1 MINQFEDKPTI
12 SVGIPFYNAEKF
24 LVYAIQSILCQS
36 YTNWELILV
45 DDGSTDNSLK
55 IAKEFA
61 YKDKRIKV
69 LCDGE
74 NKKLP
79 YRLNQ
84 LIKASEGK
92 FIARMD
98 ADDIM
103 HPCRLE
109 IQLKYLLDNDQ
120 VDLVSTGLV
129 SIDDQNRV
137 CGFRRVDSLTTGISK
152 PFKFNIAHPTVMAR
166 KEWYLRN
173 LYSLDYPRAE
183 DFELWCR
190 TYAKSDLKI
199 AILPDLLLYYRE
211 FGNISIDNLLKTCSD
226 EHKIRNYYQMN
237 NRIYNFIYYNLKY
250 IFIYTIGFLGFGQ
263 NLSKRRNRD
272 LSDHDENEMQEL
284 LNLVVNRNEELKKVN
299 FGDKL
304 L

>member
-1 MINQFEDKPTI
+1 MINESENTPTI

-24 LVYAIQSILCQS
+24 LAFAIQSVLCQS

-61 YKDKRIKV
+61 GNDRRIKV

-79 YRLNQ
+79 NRLNQ
-84 LIKASEGK
+84 LIKESEGK

-103 HPCRLE
+103 HPSRLE
-109 IQLKYLLDNDQ
+109 VQLKYLLENDQ

-137 CGFRRVDSLTTGISK
+137 CGFRSVNSLITEISK
-152 PFKFNIAHPTVMAR
+152 PFKFHIAHPTVMAR

-190 TYAKSDLKI
+190 AYGKNDLKI
-199 AILPDLLLYYRE
+199 AILPDLLLFYRE

-237 NRIYNFIYYNLKY
+237 NKIYNFIYFNLKY
-250 IFIYTIGFLGFGQ
+250 LFIYTIGFLGLGQ

-272 LSDHDENEMQEL
+272 LSDDDAKEMQEV
-284 LNLVVNRNEELKKVN
+284 LNLVVNRK
-299 FGDKL
+299 
-304 L
+304 

>member
-1 MINQFEDKPTI
+1 MINQSENAPII
-12 SVGIPFYNAEKF
+12 SVGIPFYNAEKYLAF
-24 LVYAIQSILCQS
+24 AIQSVLCQS

-61 YKDKRIKV
+61 CEDQRIRV
-69 LCDGE
+69 FCDGE

-84 LIKASEGK
+84 LIKESKGK

-103 HPCRLE
+103 HPSRLE
-109 IQLKYLLDNDQ
+109 MQLKYLLENNAF
-120 VDLVSTGLV
+120 DLVSTGLV
-129 SIDDQNRV
+129 SIDDQNIV
-137 CGFRRVDSLTTGISK
+137 CGFRCVNSLTTEISK
-152 PFKFNIAHPTVMAR
+152 PFKFHIVHPTVMAR

-190 TYAKSDLKI
+190 TYDQKDLKI
-199 AILPDLLLYYRE
+199 AILPDLLLFYRE
-211 FGNISIDNLLKTCSD
+211 FGNISIDNILKTCLD
-226 EHKIRNYYQMN
+226 QHKITNYYKIN
-237 NRIYNFIYYNLKY
+237 NKIYNFIYFNFKY
-250 IFIYTIGFLGFGQ
+250 FFIYTVGFLGLGQ
-263 NLSKRRNRD
+263 NLSKRRNRN
-272 LSDHDENEMQEL
+272 LSDHDAKAMQEL
-284 LNLVVNRNEELKKVN
+284 LNLVVNRK
-299 FGDKL
+299 
-304 L
+304 

>member
-1 MINQFEDKPTI
+1 MINQSENTPSI

-24 LVYAIQSILCQS
+24 LAFAIQSVLCQS
-36 YTNWELILV
+36 YHDWELILL

-61 YKDKRIKV
+61 CKDQRIKV
-69 LCDGE
+69 ICDGE

-84 LIKASEGK
+84 LITESKGK

-103 HPCRLE
+103 HPSRLE
-109 IQLKYLLDNDQ
+109 IQFKYLLEND
-120 VDLVSTGLV
+120 VFDLVSSGLV

-137 CGFRRVDSLTTGISK
+137 CGFRCVNSLITEIAK
-152 PFKFNIAHPTVMAR
+152 PFKFPIAHPTVMAR

-190 TYAKSDLKI
+190 AYAKNDLKI
-199 AILPDLLLYYRE
+199 AILPDLLIFYRE

-226 EHKIRNYYQMN
+226 EHKVRNYYQVN
-237 NRIYNFIYYNLKY
+237 NRIFNFIYFKFKY
-250 IFIYTIGFLGFGQ
+250 FLIYTIGFLGFGQ
-263 NLSKRRNRD
+263 NLSKRRNRN
-272 LSDHDENEMQEL
+272 LSDHDAKKMQEL
-284 LNLVVNRNEELKKVN
+284 LNLIVNRM
-299 FGDKL
+299 
-304 L
+304 

>member
-1 MINQFEDKPTI
+1 MINESEITPII

-24 LVYAIQSILCQS
+24 LAYSIQSILCQS

-55 IAKEFA
+55 IAQEFA
-61 YKDKRIKV
+61 RKDHRIKV

-79 YRLNQ
+79 NRLNQ
-84 LIKASEGK
+84 LIKESKGK

-103 HPCRLE
+103 HPSRLE
-109 IQLKYLLDNDQ
+109 IQLNYLLENNAF
-120 VDLVSTGLV
+120 DLVSTGLV

-137 CGFRRVDSLTTGISK
+137 CGFRSVDSLTTGISK

-199 AILPDLLLYYRE
+199 AILPDLLLFYRE

-226 EHKIRNYYQMN
+226 ERKIRNYYQMN
-237 NRIYNFIYYNLKY
+237 NKIYNFIYFNFKY
-250 IFIYTIGFLGFGQ
+250 VFIYAIGILGLGQ
-263 NLSKRRNRD
+263 NLSKRRNRE
-272 LSDHDENEMQEL
+272 LSDHDAKELQEL
-284 LNLVVNRNEELKKVN
+284 LNSVVNNK
-299 FGDKL
+299 
-304 L
+304 

>member
-1 MINQFEDKPTI
+1 MINESEITPII

-24 LVYAIQSILCQS
+24 LAYSIQSILCQS

-55 IAKEFA
+55 IAQEFA
-61 YKDKRIKV
+61 RKDHRIKV

-79 YRLNQ
+79 NRLNQ
-84 LIKASEGK
+84 LIKESKGK

-103 HPCRLE
+103 HPSRLE
-109 IQLKYLLDNDQ
+109 IQLNYLLENNAF
-120 VDLVSTGLV
+120 DLVSTGLV

-137 CGFRRVDSLTTGISK
+137 CGFRSVDSLTTGISK

-190 TYAKSDLKI
+190 AYGKKDLNI
-199 AILPDLLLYYRE
+199 AILPDLLLFYRE

-226 EHKIRNYYQMN
+226 EHKIRDYYQMN
-237 NRIYNFIYYNLKY
+237 NKIYNFIYYNLKY
-250 IFIYTIGFLGFGQ
+250 IFIYTIGILGLGQ

-272 LSDHDENEMQEL
+272 LSDHDAKELQEL
-284 LNLVVNRNEELKKVN
+284 LNSVVNNK
-299 FGDKL
+299 
-304 L
+304 

>member
-1 MINQFEDKPTI
+1 MINKFESKPTI

-24 LVYAIQSILCQS
+24 LAYAILSVFCQS
-36 YTNWELILV
+36 YTNWELILL

-55 IAKEFA
+55 IAKQFA
-61 YKDKRIKV
+61 YTDQRIKV

-84 LIKASEGK
+84 LINESQGK

-103 HPCRLE
+103 HPRRLE
-109 IQLKYLLDNDQ
+109 TQLKYLLENEAF
-120 VDLVSTGLV
+120 DLVSTGLV

-137 CGFRRVDSLTTGISK
+137 CGFRSVNSLTTEISNS
-152 PFKFNIAHPTVMAR
+152 FRFHIAHPTVMAR

-173 LYSLDYPRAE
+173 LYSLNYPRAE

-190 TYAKSDLKI
+190 AYDKKDLNI
-199 AILPDLLLYYRE
+199 AILPDLLLFYRE
-211 FGNISIDNLLKTCSD
+211 FGNISINNLLKTCSD
-226 EHKIRNYYQMN
+226 EHQIRNYYQMN
-237 NRIYNFIYYNLKY
+237 NKIYNFIYFNFKY
-250 IFIYTIGFLGFGQ
+250 IFIYIIGVLGLGQ
-263 NLSKRRNRD
+263 NLSKRRNRE
-272 LSDHDENEMQEL
+272 LSDHDAKELQEV
-284 LNLVVNRNEELKKVN
+284 LNSVVNNK
-299 FGDKL
+299 
-304 L
+304 

>member
-1 MINQFEDKPTI
+1 MINQSENTPSI

-24 LVYAIQSILCQS
+24 LAFAIQSVLCQS
-36 YTNWELILV
+36 YHDWELILL

-61 YKDKRIKV
+61 CKDQRIKV
-69 LCDGE
+69 ISDGE

-84 LIKASEGK
+84 LITESKGK

-103 HPCRLE
+103 HPSRLE
-109 IQLKYLLDNDQ
+109 IQLKYLLGND
-120 VDLVSTGLV
+120 VFDLVSSGLV

-137 CGFRRVDSLTTGISK
+137 CGFRCVNSLITEIAT
-152 PFKFNIAHPTVMAR
+152 PFKFPIAHPTVMAR

-190 TYAKSDLKI
+190 AYAKNDLKI
-199 AILPDLLLYYRE
+199 AILPDLLLFYRE

-226 EHKIRNYYQMN
+226 EHKIRNYYQVN
-237 NRIYNFIYYNLKY
+237 NRIFNFIYFKFKY
-250 IFIYTIGFLGFGQ
+250 FFIYTIGFLGLAQ
-263 NLSKRRNRD
+263 NLSKIRNRN
-272 LSDHDENEMQEL
+272 LSDNDAKKMQEL
-284 LNLVVNRNEELKKVN
+284 LNLIVNRI
-299 FGDKL
+299 
-304 L
+304 

>member
-1 MINQFEDKPTI
+1 MINQSENTPSI
-12 SVGIPFYNAEKF
+12 SVGIPFYNAEKYLAF
-24 LVYAIQSILCQS
+24 AIQSVLCQS

-61 YKDKRIKV
+61 CIDQRIKV

-84 LIKASEGK
+84 LIKESKGK

-103 HPCRLE
+103 HPSRLE
-109 IQLKYLLDNDQ
+109 MQLNYLLENDAF
-120 VDLVSTGLV
+120 DLVSTGLV

-137 CGFRRVDSLTTGISK
+137 CGFRCVNSLTTEISK
-152 PFKFNIAHPTVMAR
+152 PFKFHIVHPAVMAR

-190 TYAKSDLKI
+190 AYDQKDLKI
-199 AILPDLLLYYRE
+199 AILPDLLLFYRE
-211 FGNISIDNLLKTCSD
+211 FGNISIDSLLKTCSD
-226 EHKIRNYYQMN
+226 QHKITNYYKIN
-237 NRIYNFIYYNLKY
+237 NKIYNFIYFNFKY
-250 IFIYTIGFLGFGQ
+250 FFIYTIGFLGLGQ

-272 LSDHDENEMQEL
+272 LSNHDAKEMQEL
-284 LNLVVNRNEELKKVN
+284 LNLVVNRK
-299 FGDKL
+299 
-304 L
+304 